1 MKPVEVIK
9 GQGLVARRGNGQEIE
24 RLRVAA
30 YCRVSTDSED
40 QLSSY
45 KSQVQHYMEFIK
57 SKSEWEDKIK
67 SITFNNQKLIKE
79 VVDEIDGVFLPVYPS
94 EANMMAIDL
103 SGAGISPKDMSNYL
117 LKRKIFTREGE
128 YTSNLFGDNYL
139 RISYSIPEEQI
150 KVFCEEFPKAVEA
163 LRK

>member
-1 MKPVEVIK
+1 MKLMVCFY
-9 GQGLVARRGNGQEIE
+9 Q
-24 RLRVAA
+24 
-30 YCRVSTDSED
+30 
-40 QLSSY
+40 
-45 KSQVQHYMEFIK
+45 F
-57 SKSEWEDKIK
+57 
-67 SITFNNQKLIKE
+67 
-79 VVDEIDGVFLPVYPS
+79 YPS

>member
-1 MKPVEVIK
+1 MAGVRIGAV
-9 GQGLVARRGNGQEIE
+9 
-24 RLRVAA
+24 
-30 YCRVSTDSED
+30 VSTSDIID
-40 QLSSY
+40 VLKNAVVNDLGVNIIAQYGAIAGL
-45 KSQVQHYMEFIK
+45 K

-103 SGAGISPKDMSNYL
+103 SGAGISPK
-117 LKRKIFTREGE
+117 RKIFTREGE

>member
-1 MKPVEVIK
+1 MNLNKNI
-9 GQGLVARRGNGQEIE
+9 RRGAPP
-24 RLRVAA
+24 LL
-30 YCRVSTDSED
+30 Y
-40 QLSSY
+40 
-45 KSQVQHYMEFIK
+45 SQQRNPNSNE
-57 SKSEWEDKIK
+57 E
-67 SITFNNQKLIKE
+67 NNQKLIKE

>member
-1 MKPVEVIK
+1 MVRIK
-9 GQGLVARRGNGQEIE
+9 IIAGL
-24 RLRVAA
+24 
-30 YCRVSTDSED
+30 
-40 QLSSY
+40 
-45 KSQVQHYMEFIK
+45 K